1 MSIKRFPIF
10 KTNLRNNEDAP
21 LNNKGKDLP
30 DLGNYTEAIKMY
42 YKAILA
48 NQWGNISYDGK
59 GYSLIKLG
67 EIDGGMKS
75 AGNSITLNPEY
86 ANAWYNLTMYS
97 IEKNKTDESLS
108 NLRNARTDNQQ
119 VLNVC

>member
-1 MSIKRFPIF
+1 
-10 KTNLRNNEDAP
+10 
-21 LNNKGKDLP
+21 LNNKGKDLS

-59 GYSLIKLG
+59 GYSLFKLG
-67 EIDGGMKS
+67 EIDGGIQS

-86 ANAWYNLTMYS
+86 ANAWYNLAMYS